1 MYCKNC
7 QQKIKANYVACP
19 FCGTK
24 IQKEQ
29 VSRENDISL
38 SNSGG
43 AIGLLIAIVGVV
55 CAIFTLWFLVKM
67 GDSPSANA
75 YSFGT
80 SFVTI
85 VLFICIIVAGVIM
98 VLTGL
103 QVMADGIEPHKIK
116 VLGVAITAVGIIA
129 FYAKAFALGLIIMI
143 VGMGIWKI
151 NKQ

>member
-1 MYCKNC
+1 MKCINC
-7 QQKIKANYVACP
+7 GKELESSYVACP

-24 IQKEQ
+24 IQQQQ
-29 VSRENDISL
+29 VSRENNISL

-43 AIGLLIAIVGVV
+43 AIGLFIVIAGIV

-67 GDSPSANA
+67 GDSPSADA

-85 VLFICIIVAGVIM
+85 ALFISIIFAGVIM
-98 VLTGL
+98 VFTGL

-129 FYAKAFALGLIIMI
+129 FYAKAFALGLIIML
-143 VGMGIWKI
+143 VGISIWKI
-151 NKQ
+151 KQQ

>member
-1 MYCKNC
+1 MKCINC
-7 QQKIKANYVACP
+7 GKELESNYVVCP

-24 IQKEQ
+24 IQQQQ

-43 AIGLLIAIVGVV
+43 AIGLLIAIAGVV

-143 VGMGIWKI
+143 VGISIWKI
-151 NKQ
+151 KQQ

>member
-1 MYCKNC
+1 MKCINC
-7 QQKIKANYVACP
+7 GKELESSYVVCP

-24 IQKEQ
+24 IQQQQ

-38 SNSGG
+38 GNSGG
-43 AIGLLIAIVGVV
+43 AIGLLIAIAGVV

-85 VLFICIIVAGVIM
+85 VLFISIIVAGVIM

-103 QVMADGIEPHKIK
+103 QVMADGIEPHKTK
-116 VLGVAITAVGIIA
+116 VLGIAVTAVGIIA

-143 VGMGIWKI
+143 VGISIWKI
-151 NKQ
+151 KQQ

>member
-1 MYCKNC
+1 MLCKNC
-7 QQKIKANYVACP
+7 QKEIESDYIACP

-24 IQKEQ
+24 IQQQQ

-38 SNSGG
+38 GNSGG
-43 AIGLLIAIVGVV
+43 AIGLLIAIAGVV
-55 CAIFTLWFLVKM
+55 CVIFTLWFLVKM
-67 GDSPSANA
+67 GDSPSADT

-85 VLFICIIVAGVIM
+85 VLFISIIVAGVIM

-116 VLGVAITAVGIIA
+116 VFGVAIMAVGIIA
-129 FYAKAFALGLIIMI
+129 FYAKAFALGLIIML
-143 VGMGIWKI
+143 VGIGIWKI

>member
-1 MYCKNC
+1 MKCINC
-7 QQKIKANYVACP
+7 GKELESNYVVCP

-43 AIGLLIAIVGVV
+43 AIGLLIAIAGVV

-116 VLGVAITAVGIIA
+116 VFGVAITAVGIIA

-151 NKQ
+151 KQQ